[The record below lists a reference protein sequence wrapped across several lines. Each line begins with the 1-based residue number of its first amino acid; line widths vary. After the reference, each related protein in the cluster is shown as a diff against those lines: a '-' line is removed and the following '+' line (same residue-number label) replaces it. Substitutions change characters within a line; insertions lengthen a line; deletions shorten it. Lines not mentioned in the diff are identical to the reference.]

1 MLIIELVLSH
11 IPVTLKLWNEQ
22 LAADFQLSEQLH
34 NPKYY
39 CVSKLLLL

>member
-1 MLIIELVLSH
+1 MLIIEFVLSH
-11 IPVTLKLWNEQ
+11 ITLKLWNEQ